1 MLVQLVGVACEQ
13 HTFAGS
19 TCTLLHMPAQA
30 QSRRAALH
38 LSSAA
43 RCASERHFLP
53 GIARTFADAACEG
66 TKKCGFTAPVEARGA
81 ADVAAEAPR
90 SRSHQSAC
98 FRSIFDDDGWFRD
111 FFTLKT

>member
-19 TCTLLHMPAQA
+19 TCTLLHTPAQA

-66 TKKCGFTAPVEARGA
+66 TKKCGFAAPVEARG
-81 ADVAAEAPR
+81 R
-90 SRSHQSAC
+90 
-98 FRSIFDDDGWFRD
+98 
-111 FFTLKT
+111 